1 MSNFLKVHV
10 YVMLAVLSI
19 FGQTQLCLAQQGAG
33 TKLDILD
40 DIGIEQKLDAQI
52 PLELKFTSDTGK
64 EIQLKDLMNGKPVVL
79 SLVYYECPMLC
90 TMVLNGLLKAVNV
103 LSFDIGNEFD
113 VITVSFDPSET
124 AEMASK
130 KKDVYLEQ
138 YDREGAA
145 KGWHFLTGEEEA
157 IKKLTAA
164 VGFKYK
170 YNPDNDEYVHA
181 SGIMVLTP
189 EGKISRYAYG
199 IEYSSRDLKLSLMEA
214 AKEKIGSPVDQILL
228 YCYHYDPTTGK
239 YGVVIMNV
247 IRVVGTITVVLLF
260 SFIFIMLRRDRR
272 AKNQLVLN
280 NGK

>member
-1 MSNFLKVHV
+1 MNKCLKFQICGI
-10 YVMLAVLSI
+10 LAVLI
-19 FGQTQLCLAQQGAG
+19 ILGQAQFGFAQQSAGA
-33 TKLDILD
+33 TLDILE
-40 DIGIEQKLDAQI
+40 DIGIDQKLNAQV
-52 PLELKFTSDTGK
+52 PLDLKFTTDTGK

-90 TMVLNGLLKAVNV
+90 TMILNGLLKALNV
-103 LSFDIGNEFD
+103 LSFDIGREYN
-113 VITVSFDPSET
+113 VITVSFDPTET

-130 KKDVYLEQ
+130 KKANYLEQ
-138 YDREGAA
+138 YDREGAVD
-145 KGWHFLTGEEEA
+145 GWHFLTGEEES

-170 YNPDNDEYVHA
+170 YNPENDQYVHA

-199 IEYSSRDLKLSLMEA
+199 IEYSARDLKLSLMEA
-214 AKEKIGSPVDQILL
+214 AKDKIGSPVDQILL

-247 IRVVGTITVVLLF
+247 IRVVGSLTIIIMF

-272 AKNQLVLN
+272 AKKRLVLN